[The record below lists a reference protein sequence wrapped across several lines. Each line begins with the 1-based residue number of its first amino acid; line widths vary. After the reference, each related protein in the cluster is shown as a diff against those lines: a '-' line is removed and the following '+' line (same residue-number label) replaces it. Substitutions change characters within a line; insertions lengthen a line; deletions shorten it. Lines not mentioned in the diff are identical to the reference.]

1 MKYRIVIEQDEDGK
15 YVSHCPTLPGCWS
28 QGDTREEAITNIKDA
43 ISGYLASLKKH
54 GDPVP
59 PPITEEVIEVQS

>member
-15 YVSHCPTLPGCWS
+15 YVSHCPALPGCWS

-59 PPITEEVIEVQS
+59 PPISEEVIEVQP

>member
-28 QGDTREEAITNIKDA
+28 QGETREEAITNIKDA
-43 ISGYLASLKKH
+43 ISGYLASLMKH

-59 PPITEEVIEVQS
+59 V

>member
-15 YVSHCPTLPGCWS
+15 YVSHCPTLSGCWS

>member
-1 MKYRIVIEQDEDGK
+1 MKYRIVIEQDEDEK

-43 ISGYLASLKKH
+43 ISGYVASLKKH

-59 PPITEEVIEVQS
+59 RSFAPEVRIH